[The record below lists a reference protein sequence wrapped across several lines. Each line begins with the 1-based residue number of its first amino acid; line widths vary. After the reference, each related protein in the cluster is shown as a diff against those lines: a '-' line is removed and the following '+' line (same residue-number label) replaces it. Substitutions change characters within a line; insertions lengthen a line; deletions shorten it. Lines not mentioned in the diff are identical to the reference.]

1 MYESL
6 KDGRLECMFYQNQEY
21 RLIFFSLS
29 FDCIRYERFKFV
41 AFGYVARSETCD
53 CVHGP
58 VRNVDLSVL
67 GIHTLVVALFVC
79 GGRRTGR
86 QDICNGH
93 SASQVVVGRMLRC
106 RGFSSLLLDTKYC
119 LVRKLM
125 ERDGLWLEQTRG
137 SARRPESKTAAER
150 VEV

>member
-6 KDGRLECMFYQNQEY
+6 KDGRLECMFYQNKEY

-79 GGRRTGR
+79 GGRIGMGAVS
-86 QDICNGH
+86 GH
-93 SASQVVVGRMLRC
+93 WI
-106 RGFSSLLLDTKYC
+106 RGQLAWTPYPK
-119 LVRKLM
+119 M
-125 ERDGLWLEQTRG
+125 EPR
-137 SARRPESKTAAER
+137 SRP
-150 VEV
+150 VD